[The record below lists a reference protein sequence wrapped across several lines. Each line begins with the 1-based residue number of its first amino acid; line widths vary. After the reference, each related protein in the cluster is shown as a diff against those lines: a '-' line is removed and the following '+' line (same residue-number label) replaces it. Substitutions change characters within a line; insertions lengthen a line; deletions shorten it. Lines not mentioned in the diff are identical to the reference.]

1 MGLFESKKHFKVRT
15 GARST
20 SKVQEKELIEKA
32 KKIGKNPDLVIPRCQ
47 GKCVRC
53 PIKKIKKRIHAISK
67 LRDQPKKLKSL
78 AKRGDKI
85 ARAYAGTLTLPHAD
99 SAPFMGLFKT
109 PFGQIPFAMIGQT
122 DQKKLIGIQHYDHRE
137 YRLMTYLELAE
148 KKKIF
153 IYSLEEGMVCT
164 GPSPSPP
171 EGFVGNAVTSLELG
185 LKERGKVKKV
195 FVTRHLDPAKVKADT
210 QTRISYLKIS
220 WKSAGVLVA
229 VDQMALKN
237 KTTHIVGKLAAMI
250 AGPNVKSDFT
260 AEVVYKPECREG
272 TNSCVFLSITETDA
286 SLTKEYMDYKLND
299 NMLVKKQFENIMES
313 YSSSGRDVLL
323 YDGYCF
329 SENLKP
335 FFKHTE
341 PTELERVALTA
352 VLKRVKKPK
361 IYRKKPSLPIILSD
375 YWKDYGFWALKA
387 VCEDKNIAKKL
398 HSDGNAD
405 AGEIG
410 ELLRE
415 ARESS
420 KAKAIIERLPE
431 YDEKKLP
438 IQARIADRA
447 AKVYKGKGKEA
458 AIKYLDELNP
468 DNSQARSTIFA
479 FLLCMKSTSGREWK
493 FSDAQRDVGVFLQPF
508 TDELM
513 RSDPE
518 TYNEALQTLLRYT
531 GSTKEISPE

>member
-20 SKVQEKELIEKA
+20 SKVQEKELINKA
-32 KKIGKNPDLVIPRCQ
+32 KIIGKNPELIVPKCQ

-53 PIKKIKKRIHAISK
+53 PIKKIRKRIYAISK

-85 ARAYAGTLTLPHAD
+85 ARAYAGTLTLPHTD
-99 SAPFMGLFKT
+99 TPPFMGLFKT
-109 PFGQIPFAMIGQT
+109 PFGQIPFAMIAQT

-148 KKKIF
+148 KKKIY
-153 IYSLEEGMVCT
+153 IYSMEEGMVCT
-164 GPSPSPP
+164 GQTPSPP
-171 EGFVGNAVTSLELG
+171 EGFVSYAVTNLG
-185 LKERGKVKKV
+185 LGLREKGKTKNV
-195 FVTRHLDPAKVKADT
+195 FVSKHLDPSKVKNDELN
-210 QTRISYLKIS
+210 RVPFLKID
-220 WKSAGVLVA
+220 WKSAEAIVA
-229 VDQMALKN
+229 VDQIALKG
-237 KTTHIVGKLAAMI
+237 KTTHIVGKLAALI
-250 AGPNVKSDFT
+250 AGPNVKSDFSVD
-260 AEVVYKPECREG
+260 VVYKPECREG
-272 TNSCVFLSITETDA
+272 KRSCIFQSINETDP
-286 SLTKEYMDYKLND
+286 SLYKEYMDYKLND

-313 YSSSGRDVLL
+313 YSSSGKDILL

-329 SENLKP
+329 SENLKT
-335 FFKHTE
+335 FFKHTK
-341 PTELERVALTA
+341 PTELEEEALTA

-420 KAKAIIERLPE
+420 KAKAIIRKLPE
-431 YDEKKLP
+431 YNEKKLP
-438 IQARIADRA
+438 IQARLADKA
-447 AKVYKGKGKEA
+447 TKIFKGKGKEA
-458 AIKYLDELNP
+458 AIKYLDEQNP

-479 FLLCMKSTSGREWK
+479 FLLCLSSTSGREWK
-493 FSDAQRDVGVFLQPF
+493 FSDAQRDVGIFLEPF
-508 TDELM
+508 TGELLK
-513 RSDPE
+513 SSPKE
-518 TYNEALQTLLRYT
+518 YNEALQTLLRYT